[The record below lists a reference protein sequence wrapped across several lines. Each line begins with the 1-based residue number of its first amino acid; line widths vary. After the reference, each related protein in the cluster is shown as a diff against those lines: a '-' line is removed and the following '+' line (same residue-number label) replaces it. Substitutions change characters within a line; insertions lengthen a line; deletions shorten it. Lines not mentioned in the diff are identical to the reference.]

1 MFPACI
7 EMATE
12 LHAWKSVSLEA
23 MRSLEKQIAQIEASH
38 WIILTRDLSGDWMM
52 SIWGPYPLSGNFGLI
67 QERDAKERAFAIA
80 KQHLARHGVQ
90 VEAASVSDLRWRV
103 SVRQMVA

>member
-1 MFPACI
+1 
-7 EMATE
+7 
-12 LHAWKSVSLEA
+12 

-38 WIILTRDLSGDWMM
+38 WIILTSDLSGDWTM
-52 SIWGPYPLSGNFGLI
+52 SIWGPYPLSGSFGLI
-67 QERDAKERAFAIA
+67 HERDAKERAFVIA

-90 VEAASVSDLRWRV
+90 VETASSSDLHWRV